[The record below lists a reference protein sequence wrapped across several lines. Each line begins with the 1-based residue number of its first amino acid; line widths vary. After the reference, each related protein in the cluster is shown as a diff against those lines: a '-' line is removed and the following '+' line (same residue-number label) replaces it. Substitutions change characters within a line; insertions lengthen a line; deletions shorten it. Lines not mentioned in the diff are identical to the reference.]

1 MRYII
6 LSLIVLCLSPLIL
19 NADSCTIETT
29 KDKDI
34 SSFGDCKSYSASS
47 NSKTCCYVSGVDANF
62 NEISACQELT
72 SKEKSATEDLY
83 DVEIENTFKRK
94 YYLEADC
101 NFGKKTGLCDPDDR
115 KSDTPLS
122 ANICKN
128 YYYVGI
134 TGEINDEMKCCYV
147 TGKNSEDKDVYSCI
161 GIEEDLYTISDR
173 TKEIQDG
180 KYTRLG
186 VLKDIKIDCKFSSS
200 SFLSGFPFILLVL
213 YSLLL

>member
-1 MRYII
+1 MRFIF

-34 SSFGDCKSYSASS
+34 SSFGDCNSYSVSS
-47 NSKTCCYVSGVDANF
+47 NSKTCCYVSGVDSNF

-72 SKEKSATEDLY
+72 SKENSAMEDLY
-83 DVEIENTFKRK
+83 DVEMGSSYKKK

-101 NFGKKTGLCDPDDR
+101 NFGKKTALCDPDDR

-128 YYYVGI
+128 YKYVDI
-134 TGEINDEMKCCYV
+134 TGEIDDEMKCCYV

-173 TKEIQDG
+173 QKEIQKG
-180 KYTRLG
+180 EYTRLG
-186 VLKDIKIDCKFSSS
+186 TLKDVKIDCKFSSS

>member
-1 MRYII
+1 MRFIF

-34 SSFGDCKSYSASS
+34 SSFGDCKGFSVSS
-47 NSKTCCYVSGVDANF
+47 DSKTCCYVSGVDANF

-72 SKEKSATEDLY
+72 ASEKGAAVDLN
-83 DVEIENTFKRK
+83 DVEMENTFKRK

-101 NFGKKTGLCDPDDR
+101 NFGKKTALCDPDDR

-122 ANICKN
+122 ANICQN
-128 YYYVGI
+128 YVYVSVLGI
-134 TGEINDEMKCCYV
+134 EDDMKCCYV
-147 TGKNSEDKDVYSCI
+147 TGKNLQDKDVYSCI
-161 GIEEDLYTISDR
+161 GIEEDLYPISDR
-173 TKEIQDG
+173 KNEIETG
-180 KYTRLG
+180 KYKRLG
-186 VLKDIKIDCKFSSS
+186 VLKDINIDCKLSSS
-200 SFLSGFPFILLVL
+200 SFLSGFLFILLVL